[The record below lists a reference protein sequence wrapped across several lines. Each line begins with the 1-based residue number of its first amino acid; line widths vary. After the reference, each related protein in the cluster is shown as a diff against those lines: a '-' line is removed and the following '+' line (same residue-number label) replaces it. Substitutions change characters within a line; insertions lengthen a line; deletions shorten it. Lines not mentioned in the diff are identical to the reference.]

1 MAIPDDRRYHREH
14 TWAKVDGDTA
24 RIGITAFAQEQL
36 GEIIFVDLPKAGE
49 RITKDT
55 PFGTVESAK
64 TVSDL
69 YAPLSGTVS
78 LVNERLNDE
87 LEAINESPYE
97 DGWMIVVTL
106 DDPNEAAS
114 LLSADEYE
122 QEIADA

>member
-1 MAIPDDRRYHREH
+1 M
-14 TWAKVDGDTA
+14 
-24 RIGITAFAQEQL
+24 
-36 GEIIFVDLPKAGE
+36 
-49 RITKDT
+49 
-55 PFGTVESAK
+55 ESAK